1 MPVDNE
7 IYNRPGDI
15 WWDEHE
21 PLNAIQTALNPARLA
36 YFTGVLRELD
46 VDAAGKTVVDIGCG
60 GGLFAEELARTGAR
74 VIGVDPSTS
83 SLATARAHA
92 AAVGLSI
99 DYRAGAG
106 EKLPLEDASVD
117 IACCVDVLEHVNDVD
132 AVISETA
139 RVLRTGGVYVFDTIN
154 RTGLSRLV
162 VIKLLQEWRLTAWM
176 PPNLHAW
183 EQFITPDELGAV
195 MSRHHLECR
204 DVVGIGPGVKPHRL
218 MRLLWQLRTR
228 SISHGEFGH
237 QVRFVVTK
245 NVRILY
251 AGYATKATSRQADH
265 RAAGSGVLIGHWGA
279 QLSAHVSPA
288 SAGSDANG
296 G

>member
-21 PLNAIQTALNPARLA
+21 PLNAIRTALNPARLA
-36 YFTGVLRELD
+36 YFTGVLRELGVD
-46 VDAAGKTVVDIGCG
+46 VAGKTVVDIGCG
-60 GGLFAEELARTGAR
+60 GGLFAEELARSGAR

-83 SLATARAHA
+83 SLATARSHA
-92 AAVGLSI
+92 VAVGLSI

-132 AVISETA
+132 AVISDTA
-139 RVLRTGGVYVFDTIN
+139 RVLRAGGVYVFDTIN
-154 RTGLSRLV
+154 RTRLSRLV
-162 VIKLLQEWRLTAWM
+162 MIKLLQEWRLTAWM

-183 EQFITPDELGAV
+183 EQFMTPGELRAV

-218 MRLLWQLRTR
+218 MRLLWQLRRR

-237 QVRFVVTK
+237 RVRFVLTK
-245 NVRILY
+245 DVRVLY
-251 AGYATKATSRQADH
+251 AGYATKAT
-265 RAAGSGVLIGHWGA
+265 
-279 QLSAHVSPA
+279 
-288 SAGSDANG
+288 
-296 G
+296 